1 MARASAAR
9 RQWARQCTTCT
20 SDPLRHSF
28 LAALIMVSMVGG
40 LWCVQRVERGCKL
53 HPVMGA
59 PAVPSLDHRWKSDD
73 SSWEA
78 RTAAMQGLRTHGR
91 TEQALCCNDAWAL
104 HRAPPRPLQRRAAGA
119 WRAAAPLRP
128 RPMLASAGPRRGRG
142 PGCPPV
148 RARALTGSRVSH
160 RLLRPHARAC
170 AGPRPMPGHPL
181 PGPRRL

>member
-91 TEQALCCNDAWAL
+91 TEQALCCND
-104 HRAPPRPLQRRAAGA
+104 GGMM
-119 WRAAAPLRP
+119 WRAAVAVIEY
-128 RPMLASAGPRRGRG
+128 AGCGDW
-142 PGCPPV
+142 
-148 RARALTGSRVSH
+148 SH
-160 RLLRPHARAC
+160 
-170 AGPRPMPGHPL
+170 GI
-181 PGPRRL
+181 